1 MPVIKKTSVS
11 LIKDLAADRQSP
23 RWEEMYRTYK
33 EPMRCFI
40 AAKFPALLA
49 SADDLVQDTM
59 VVLSERLPDYHY
71 LPDEKGHFRNYLM
84 GILRNLAAD
93 EMTKLRREKE
103 ARTRL
108 GVNQPGKAAGEQS
121 SWRMA
126 AFEVAVSQVLADGG
140 INPMHRE
147 VFRHIVCEKESPE
160 DIATKFG
167 MSRANVDQIKSRMIK
182 RLRKL
187 VDRLTEV

>member
-1 MPVIKKTSVS
+1 MARITKTSVS
-11 LIKDLAADRQSP
+11 LIKDLASNRQSP

-33 EPMRCFI
+33 EPMQGFI
-40 AAKFPALLA
+40 AAKFPALVA
-49 SADDLVQDTM
+49 SADDLIQDTM

-108 GVNQPGKAAGEQS
+108 GANQQAKADGEHS

-126 AFEVAVSQVLADGG
+126 AFEVAMSQVLADDG

-147 VFRHIVCEKESPE
+147 VFRHIVCEKEPPE
-160 DIATKFG
+160 HIAAMFG
-167 MSRANVDQIKSRMIK
+167 MSRANVDQVKSRMVK

-187 VDRLTEV
+187 VKRLTEA